1 MPKPSAF
8 VNVQPVFLS
17 KEDVAKV
24 TTLSTG
30 VIEHLV
36 QRREFPQPRQL
47 SGRRVGWL
55 LREVV
60 EWAESRPVSDL
71 PPPPNTG
78 SRRARPAAVESD
90 QAGEVDAPT

>member
-17 KEDVAKV
+17 KDDVAKV
-24 TTLSTG
+24 TTLSER
-30 VIEHLV
+30 VVEELV
-36 QRREFPQPRQL
+36 RQGQFPQPRQL

-78 SRRARPAAVESD
+78 LKRARPAVEEPD
-90 QAGEVDAPT
+90 QDGAVDAPT

>member
-8 VNVQPVFLS
+8 VSIQPVFLS
-17 KEDVAKV
+17 RDDVAKV
-24 TTLSTG
+24 TTLSER
-30 VIEHLV
+30 VVQDLV
-36 QRREFPQPRQL
+36 RQGKFPQPRRL
-47 SGRRVGWL
+47 SGMRVGWL

-78 SRRARPAAVESD
+78 LKRAKPAPVVPGQDGA
-90 QAGEVDAPT
+90 VDAPT

>member
-1 MPKPSAF
+1 MTKPSAF

-17 KEDVAKV
+17 KDDVAKV
-24 TTLSTG
+24 TTLSER
-30 VIEHLV
+30 VVEELV
-36 QRREFPQPRQL
+36 RQGKFPQPRQL

-78 SRRARPAAVESD
+78 IKRARPAAVETD
-90 QAGEVDAPT
+90 QDGAVDAPT